1 MERITILSTPLA
13 FIVALILATTPVL
26 GSKSSAFA
34 ANEVTTT
41 VTTAEPQDRV
51 VPPLFCYTIL
61 VFIAGTVTY
70 DDLGRPI
77 YDPGGEWVYHWV
89 CEVAVQVATNIAEAY
104 AETEEEVSS
113 GYREAAEAVVDAIT
127 DIFN

>member
-13 FIVALILATTPVL
+13 LIVALILTITPVL

-70 DDLGRPI
+70 DDQGRPI
-77 YDPGGEWVYHWV
+77 YDPGGDWVYHWV
-89 CEVAVQVATNIAEAY
+89 CEVAVQVAANAAEAY

-127 DIFN
+127 DLFD